1 MKFDYYLPPSGI
13 GDAVAKTAWAQARGF
28 DGVFSADTAHEP
40 FLPLAAAMQAVPEM
54 DYGTA
59 IAVAFARSPMVVA
72 QTAWDLA
79 SLSGGRFMLGLGSQ
93 IRPHI
98 VRRFSMPWDSPGPR
112 MREYLAAVRAIWN
125 TFQHGTA
132 LSFQGDF
139 YQFSLMTPFFNAGP
153 IDTPDV
159 PIYLAGVGP
168 YMTKLAGEVAD
179 GLHAHPFHTVRY
191 LDEVVQPAIDA
202 GAALAGRTACVVERV
217 CPIMVITGHSEEQI
231 SDAREAVRQ
240 QIAFYASTPAY
251 RSILDLHD
259 WDFGERLTALSKR
272 GDWDALA
279 GVIPDE
285 VVEAVAVVAPV
296 AELGAAL
303 RERYS
308 GRLDRIGLYTLG
320 GDGFVLS
327 DEDWTTIAGQARGD

>member
-1 MKFDYYLPPSGI
+1 
-13 GDAVAKTAWAQARGF
+13 
-28 DGVFSADTAHEP
+28 
-40 FLPLAAAMQAVPEM
+40 
-54 DYGTA
+54 
-59 IAVAFARSPMVVA
+59 
-72 QTAWDLA
+72 
-79 SLSGGRFMLGLGSQ
+79 
-93 IRPHI
+93 
-98 VRRFSMPWDSPGPR
+98 
-112 MREYLAAVRAIWN
+112 
-125 TFQHGTA
+125 
-132 LSFQGDF
+132 
-139 YQFSLMTPFFNAGP
+139 
-153 IDTPDV
+153 
-159 PIYLAGVGP
+159 
-168 YMTKLAGEVAD
+168 MTKLAGEVAD

-202 GAALAGRTACVVERV
+202 GAALAGRTASAVERV